1 MCDSTPFS
9 NSALVSCEFPD
20 VTEALESTR
29 PTEAGGTEAM
39 ANESNDDARN
49 GRSGGGRSGRPS
61 PIDSVVK
68 ESNYF
73 IEGALTIMVCTYEE
87 DVVSDYRLTVYSN
100 YPLQC
105 SNENNCAEG
114 VPGESL
120 PRMGAETP
128 LEIDPRK
135 KMRTKKKKRRS
146 R

>member
-1 MCDSTPFS
+1 
-9 NSALVSCEFPD
+9 
-20 VTEALESTR
+20 
-29 PTEAGGTEAM
+29 
-39 ANESNDDARN
+39 
-49 GRSGGGRSGRPS
+49 
-61 PIDSVVK
+61 
-68 ESNYF
+68 
-73 IEGALTIMVCTYEE
+73 MVCTYEE